1 LRTQLEEK
9 ERYLLAIKVVI
20 SRAASENGYN
30 THNNIKEGH
39 PGPPTTHIHT
49 HTKTYIYNGNTEYRR
64 GWFSADIAELER
76 DEH

>member
-49 HTKTYIYNGNTEYRR
+49 NTHTQRHTFTIAIPN
-64 GWFSADIAELER
+64 IAEDGSLPTLPS
-76 DEH
+76 

>member
-39 PGPPTTHIHT
+39 PGPPTTHTHIHT
-49 HTKTYIYNGNTEYRR
+49 HRHIQRHTFTIAIPN
-64 GWFSADIAELER
+64 IAEVVSLPTLPS
-76 DEH
+76 